1 MKFWN
6 SDDQVNRTL
15 IVAILWRLARILTG
29 ESLIVVA
36 VSNHGPPWTGTV
48 IQIRPPREM
57 IVACLYL
64 FMIRFVFSQS
74 KPFLFFVLR
83 IVYNH
88 RYNFVIN
95 TLLRIQEPEEKYLI
109 DWPNSCTIRNTRS
122 FSVEWKNLKFKF
134 KQQFEGKEES
144 RFDSKISNSTN
155 IKGSLLWSNKSI
167 P

>member
-95 TLLRIQEPEEKYLI
+95 TLLRIQESEEKYLI
-109 DWPNSCTIRNTRS
+109 DWPNSCTIRNTHRLAWNGKIWNS
-122 FSVEWKNLKFKF
+122 NLNDNLKEKRNRDLIPKF
-134 KQQFEGKEES
+134 Q
-144 RFDSKISNSTN
+144 
-155 IKGSLLWSNKSI
+155 I
-167 P
+167 PRT

>member
-1 MKFWN
+1 MAPGTYPNGRITN
-6 SDDQVNRTL
+6 SRCGKQSRTAVDRYSYTDKTTSRDD
-15 IVAILWRLARILTG
+15 
-29 ESLIVVA
+29 SSMF
-36 VSNHGPPWTGTV
+36 VSF
-48 IQIRPPREM
+48 
-57 IVACLYL
+57 YDS
-64 FMIRFVFSQS
+64 IRFFPI
-74 KPFLFFVLR
+74 KTFPFFFVLR

-134 KQQFEGKEES
+134 KRQFEGKEES